1 MKSSLDMSRGKL
13 ITIEGGE
20 GVGKSTQIAAL
31 RDYLSTRGLSVVVTR
46 EPGGTPRAER
56 IRELLLERSA
66 EPMPPTCEL
75 LLMFA
80 ARATHLANVIEPALA
95 RGEWVVCDRFTD
107 ATYAYQGGGRGMD
120 VQHIATLEQLV
131 QGSLQPD
138 LTLLLDA
145 PLDVSAAR
153 AQERNAVSGAIDRFE
168 REQRDFFERV
178 RSGYLQR
185 ARAEPDRFAVIDAS
199 GARDTVAAAIRKT
212 LDAFLGR
219 SA

>member
-1 MKSSLDMSRGKL
+1 MSRGKF

-31 RDYLSTRGLSVVVTR
+31 REYLSTYGVQVVVTR

-56 IRELLLERSA
+56 IRELLLERST

-107 ATYAYQGGGRGMD
+107 ATYAYQGAGRGMD
-120 VQHIATLEQLV
+120 VQQIATLERLV
-131 QGSLQPD
+131 QGTLRPD
-138 LTLLLDA
+138 LTLLLDT
-145 PLDVSAAR
+145 PLEVSAAR
-153 AQERNAVSGAIDRFE
+153 AQQRNATSGVSDRFE

-178 RSGYLQR
+178 RAGYLQR
-185 ARAEPDRFAVIDAS
+185 AQAEPERFAIIDAS
-199 GARDTVAAAIRKT
+199 GDRDGVAAGIRKT
-212 LDAFLGR
+212 IDEFLGR
-219 SA
+219 RA